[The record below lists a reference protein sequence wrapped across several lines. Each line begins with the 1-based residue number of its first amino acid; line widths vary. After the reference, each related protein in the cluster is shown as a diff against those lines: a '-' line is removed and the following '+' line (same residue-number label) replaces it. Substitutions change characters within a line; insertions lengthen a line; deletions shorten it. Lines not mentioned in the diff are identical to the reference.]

1 MADNWIEEQ
10 RTELVKIYGECR
22 DKNEP
27 ILEAFSLYLF
37 RILNGLA
44 QMEGSD
50 TYVYESQILGEAMRL
65 FCIYYVEQVRE
76 ALKQRSHD
84 GERDRIIE
92 DLEDAISKISNV
104 YKNVIDST
112 SNSDRQLFT
121 NHAVETSIY
130 DISPK
135 LFATYSM
142 VLETL
147 VALFNQQNIYA
158 FLLHPSLKSNVET
171 VNLFDSRQRMGKV
184 VLIYIPENKIERVRQ
199 IPFFLL
205 HEAFHVLTKEERCRK
220 ERACKMEVHMFTGIS
235 QRLFQNVSFDFVG
248 KDADVEI
255 KNELMQRWF
264 KTEEWIDELRGW
276 DDDGREFYSRN
287 VIVRICKNWIDALR
301 NIFVNLGK
309 DLCQVLADVDYQ
321 QKEGNP
327 YKALMQVEW
336 EIQKNLLEILANNE
350 VELYAAAYMQIYRE
364 AYADIASILMAGIS
378 PDIYMRAFQES
389 QTKLESNVLEKD
401 VLRDVRIYIVA
412 QTVASCEGIAY
423 KEEWKKYRDEHDP
436 QKQSECM
443 DSGEVADGKK
453 TLGRSQDQYDKFWIQ
468 KEDLNAFKYILEQSG
483 KELWKQLS
491 NKNRF
496 SQKFREILEE
506 MDMIN
511 ILNGKVNQEL
521 MKLKGLVEAETD
533 ERRKT

>member
-10 RTELVKIYGECR
+10 RTELVKIYEECQV
-22 DKNEP
+22 KKEP

-76 ALKQRSHD
+76 VLGQQSHN

-112 SNSDRQLFT
+112 SNSDRQMFT

-147 VALFNQQNIYA
+147 VALFDQQNIYA

-171 VNLFDSRQRMGKV
+171 VNLFDSRKRTGKV
-184 VLIYIPENKIERVRQ
+184 VLIYIPENKIEEVSQ

-205 HEAFHVLTKEERCRK
+205 HETFHVLTREERCRK
-220 ERACKMEVHMFTGIS
+220 ERACKMEVHMFNGIS
-235 QRLFQNVSFDFVG
+235 QRLFQNVSFDFIG
-248 KDADVEI
+248 GNADTKI

-264 KTEEWIDELRGW
+264 KTKEWINEQRRREDDSREL
-276 DDDGREFYSRN
+276 YSRN
-287 VIVRICKNWIDALR
+287 VTARICKNWTDALQS
-301 NIFVNLGK
+301 IFVNLGQ
-309 DLCQVLADVDYQ
+309 DLCQVLAAVDYQ
-321 QKEGNP
+321 QNKGNP
-327 YKALMQVEW
+327 YKALMQTEE
-336 EIQKNLLEILANNE
+336 EIHRNLVEILANNK
-350 VELYAAAYMQIYRE
+350 VEQYAVAYMQIYRE
-364 AYADIASILMAGIS
+364 AYADIASILTAGIS
-378 PDIYMRAFQES
+378 PDVYEKAFQES
-389 QTKLESNVLEKD
+389 QTEPESSMLEKD
-401 VLRDVRIYIVA
+401 VLRDIRIYIVA
-412 QTVASCEGIAY
+412 QTVAGCEGIAY
-423 KEEWKKYRDEHDP
+423 AKEWKDCRDKFDP
-436 QKQSECM
+436 QKQSKHMESEEM
-443 DSGEVADGKK
+443 VSGIG
-453 TLGRSQDQYDKFWIQ
+453 LQDQYNKLWIQ
-468 KEDLNAFKYILEQSG
+468 KEDLDIFKSILEESG
-483 KELWKQLS
+483 KELWRNLGNE
-491 NKNRF
+491 NKS
-496 SQKFREILEE
+496 SQQFREILKE

-511 ILNGKVNQEL
+511 ILNGKVNREL
-521 MKLKGLVEAETD
+521 IKLKGSVEE
-533 ERRKT
+533 ENGEKRNN